1 MLKSK
6 SFVPPMSIF
15 LPPFYKKY
23 YMQMICNC
31 QAVEEVI
38 EGAWD
43 RVKKRLVPLYAG
55 GSS

>member
-1 MLKSK
+1 
-6 SFVPPMSIF
+6 
-15 LPPFYKKY
+15 
-23 YMQMICNC
+23 
-31 QAVEEVI
+31 VEEVI

>member
-1 MLKSK
+1 
-6 SFVPPMSIF
+6 
-15 LPPFYKKY
+15 
-23 YMQMICNC
+23 MICNC